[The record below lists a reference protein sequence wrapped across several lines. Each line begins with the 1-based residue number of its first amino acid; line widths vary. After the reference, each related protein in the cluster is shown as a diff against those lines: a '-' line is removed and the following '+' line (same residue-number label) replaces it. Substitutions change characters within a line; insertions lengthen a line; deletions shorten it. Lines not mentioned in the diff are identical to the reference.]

1 MEQSSGY
8 SLINPALRAPYTIRA
23 LRPMP
28 MFKHIVHLC
37 ELNEMFTP
45 LPVYTLRR
53 GIQLRRYHPVNG
65 VQSLRNCQAL
75 LESHSSSLFLLC
87 VRILPDYAFRGL
99 YEVLTGRSKCPQPTH
114 LRD

>member
-28 MFKHIVHLC
+28 TFKHIVHLC

-45 LPVYTLRR
+45 LPVYSQAWDSAPQIPSCEWCAIIEELPSTPGISQLVSALR
-53 GIQLRRYHPVNG
+53 
-65 VQSLRNCQAL
+65 A
-75 LESHSSSLFLLC
+75 
-87 VRILPDYAFRGL
+87 
-99 YEVLTGRSKCPQPTH
+99 H
-114 LRD
+114 LA